1 MSNWGSI
8 NYIGK
13 TGSRLKKVGN
23 TIHSKKAK
31 QAFEKL
37 RANHGNDGRNKRS

>member
-13 TGSRLKKVGN
+13 TGNRLKKVGN

-37 RANHGNDGRNKRS
+37 RANHGKSGKDI